1 VRLIGLLVLTLFL
14 HTAVFAQKL
23 PDPEARNKSAVSVAS
38 TRSATSVQ
46 THRSRSAATSV
57 QQMKAT
63 HKTTASSKPKAP
75 AVSGPQPQTK
85 SKPMKFSY
93 NPPNASGKTTSV
105 KNPPSPRRSR
115 EETHSST
122 APFTIS
128 TRRGGVAFY

>member
-1 VRLIGLLVLTLFL
+1 MRLIGLLVLTLFL

-46 THRSRSAATSV
+46 THRSRSAATSVPKSGSSTARDLAKIERTSV

-115 EETHSST
+115 
-122 APFTIS
+122 
-128 TRRGGVAFY
+128 